1 MSRRKLTQLSRR
13 SMFQRAAA
21 AAMFGPL
28 FQATEG
34 TVSAQDG
41 VNRNSAPSTLK
52 ITDMRAC
59 RVAANYDYPIIK
71 IYTNQGVYGLGD
83 VRDAGVEGIALIL
96 KAHLVG
102 KNPLNIEQ
110 NLRMIRQFANHGRMG
125 GGYSA
130 VDMALHDIAGKVY
143 NVPAWRLIG
152 NKIHDRIRIYA
163 DTTSH
168 PDPKMYAE
176 RMRKRKEMGLTF
188 FKMDLQSSMLR
199 DRKDLSGVLNER
211 GVCTEKGLG
220 YLCEYIAAI
229 RGVIGSGTPLAAD
242 HFGRLNLNDS
252 IRYAKAFEPYQLS
265 WAEDLLQVGERN
277 QHPYLNWQAYK
288 TISEATLTPVL
299 TGEDIFGLEG
309 GFKDLIENHAV
320 DAIHPDIAT
329 SGGLLETKR
338 IADYAEQYGV
348 QIAMHHAGSPIGGF
362 AGYHCAATFGNHFLA
377 MENHAL
383 DMPWWQD
390 LVKGVPKPIIDK
402 GYVSVPDDR
411 PGLGL
416 ELNDDVVKE
425 HLRHPGYFE
434 PTTMYDELIVS
445 GFHTGGPWPHYDETG
460 KWCNCVT
467 YE

>member
-1 MSRRKLTQLSRR
+1 MISRLQKSRLTRR
-13 SMFQRAAA
+13 SIFRSAAA

-28 FQATEG
+28 FKATEG
-34 TVSAQDG
+34 SVSAQET

-71 IYTNQGVYGLGD
+71 IYTNQDVYGLGE
-83 VRDAGVEGIALIL
+83 VRDAGVEGIALVL

-102 KNPLNIEQ
+102 QNPLNIER
-110 NLRMIRQFANHGRMG
+110 NLRAIRQFSNHGRMG

-143 NVPAWRLIG
+143 GVPAYRLVG
-152 NKIHDRIRIYA
+152 NKTRDRIRIYA

-168 PDPKMYAE
+168 PDPKVYAE

-188 FKMDLQSSMLR
+188 FKMDLQSSMVH
-199 DRKDLSGVLNER
+199 DRPGALNER

-229 RGVIGSGTPLAAD
+229 RDVIGQGTPLAAD
-242 HFGRLNLNDS
+242 HFGPLTINDS
-252 IRYAKAFEPYQLS
+252 IRYARAFEPYQLS
-265 WAEDLLQVGERN
+265 WAEDLLQIPEGD
-277 QHPYLNWQAYK
+277 QYPYLNWQAYK
-288 TISEATLTPVL
+288 TISDATVTPVL
-299 TGEDIFGLEG
+299 TGEDIFGLQG
-309 GFKDLIENHAV
+309 GFQELIENRAV
-320 DAIHPDIAT
+320 DAIHPDIET
-329 SGGLLETKR
+329 SGGLLETKK
-338 IADYAEQYGV
+338 IADSAELHGV
-348 QIAMHHAGSPIGGF
+348 RVAMHQAGSPIGAF
-362 AGYHCAATFGNHFLA
+362 SGYHCAATFGNQFLA

-390 LVKGVPKPIIDK
+390 LVTGIPKPIIDK
-402 GYVSVPDDR
+402 GYVTVPEK

-416 ELNDDVVKE
+416 ELNDAVLKE
-425 HLRHPGYFE
+425 HLRRPGYFE
-434 PTTMYDELIVS
+434 PTPMFDDRIVS

-467 YE
+467 FE

>member
-1 MSRRKLTQLSRR
+1 MKRPEKAGPTRR
-13 SMFQRAAA
+13 SMFRTAAA
-21 AAMFGPL
+21 TAMFGPL

-34 TVSAQDG
+34 TVSAQQT
-41 VNRNSAPSTLK
+41 VNRNSSPSTLK

-59 RVAANYDYPIIK
+59 RVAANYDYPIIR
-71 IYTNQGVYGLGD
+71 IDTNQGVYGLGE
-83 VRDAGVEGIALIL
+83 VRDAGVEGIALVL

-110 NLRMIRQFANHGRMG
+110 NLRMIRQFSNHGRMG
-125 GGYSA
+125 GGFSA
-130 VDMALHDIAGKVY
+130 VDMALHDISGKVY
-143 NVPAWRLIG
+143 GVPAWRLIG
-152 NKIHDRIRIYA
+152 SKARDSIRIYA

-168 PDPKMYAE
+168 PDPKVYAE
-176 RMRKRKEMGLTF
+176 RIRGRKNMGVTF
-188 FKMDLQSSMLR
+188 FKMDLQSSLVK
-199 DRKDLSGVLNER
+199 DRPGALNER
-211 GVCTEKGLG
+211 GVCTAKGLG

-229 RGVIGSGTPLAAD
+229 RDVIGQGTPLAAD
-242 HFGRLNLNDS
+242 HFGRLDVNDS
-252 IRYAKAFEPYQLS
+252 IQYAKAFEPYQLS

-277 QHPYLNWQAYK
+277 QPPYLNWRAYK
-288 TISEATLTPVL
+288 TISAATQTPVL

-309 GFKDLIENHAV
+309 GFKELLENRAV
-320 DAIHPDIAT
+320 DAIHPDIET

-338 IADYAEQYGV
+338 IADYAEEYGV
-348 QIAMHHAGSPIGGF
+348 RIAMHQAGSPIGAF

-390 LVKGVPKPIIDK
+390 LVNGPPKPIIDK
-402 GYVSVPDDR
+402 GYVKVPDDR

-416 ELNDDVVKE
+416 ELNDAVVKE

-434 PTTMYDELIVS
+434 PTPMFDDLILS
-445 GFHTGGPWPHYDETG
+445 GFHVGGPWPHYDETG

>member
-1 MSRRKLTQLSRR
+1 
-13 SMFQRAAA
+13 
-21 AAMFGPL
+21 MFGPL

-34 TVSAQDG
+34 TVSGQQT

-59 RVAANYDYPIIK
+59 RVAANYDYPIIR

-83 VRDAGVEGIALIL
+83 VRDAGVEGIALVL
-96 KAHLVG
+96 KPHLVG

-110 NLRMIRQFANHGRMG
+110 NLRLIRMFANHGRMG

-143 NVPAWRLIG
+143 GVPAWRLIG
-152 NKIHDRIRIYA
+152 SKNRDRIRIYA

-168 PDPKMYAE
+168 PDPKVYAE

-199 DRKDLSGVLNER
+199 NRAGALNER
-211 GVCTEKGLG
+211 GVCTAKGLG

-229 RGVIGSGTPLAAD
+229 RDVIGPGTPLAAD
-242 HFGRLNLNDS
+242 HFGRLNINDS
-252 IRYAKAFEPYQLS
+252 IQYAKAFEPYQLS

-277 QHPYLNWQAYK
+277 QYPYLNWRAYK
-288 TISEATLTPVL
+288 TISEATQTPVL

-309 GFKDLIENHAV
+309 GFKDLLDNRAV

-338 IADYAEQYGV
+338 IADHAELCGV
-348 QIAMHHAGSPIGGF
+348 AIAMHHAGSPIGGF

-390 LVKGVPKPIIDK
+390 LVTGVRKPIIDK
-402 GYVSVPDDR
+402 GHVNVPDDR

-416 ELNDDVVKE
+416 ELNDAVVKE

-434 PTTMYDELIVS
+434 PTPMYDEFIVS

>member
-1 MSRRKLTQLSRR
+1 MTLLHKAQKAILSRR
-13 SMFQRAAA
+13 SMLRSAAA
-21 AAMFGPL
+21 GAMFGPL
-28 FQATEG
+28 FKATEG
-34 TVSAQDG
+34 SVSAQQT

-59 RVAANYDYPIIK
+59 RLAANYDYPLIK
-71 IYTNQGVYGLGD
+71 IYTNQDVYGLGE
-83 VRDAGVEGIALIL
+83 VRDAGVEGIALVL

-102 KNPLNIEQ
+102 KNPLNIEG
-110 NLRMIRQFANHGRMG
+110 NLRMLRMFANHGRMG

-143 NVPAWRLIG
+143 GVPAYRLIG
-152 NKIHDRIRIYA
+152 NKNHDRIRIYA

-168 PDPKMYAE
+168 PDPKVYAE

-188 FKMDLQSSMLR
+188 FKMDLQSDMLK
-199 DRKDLSGVLNER
+199 DRPGALNER

-229 RGVIGSGTPLAAD
+229 RDVIGPGTPLAAD
-242 HFGRLNLNDS
+242 HFGRLNVNDS
-252 IRYAKAFEPYQLS
+252 IRYARAFEPYQLS
-265 WAEDLLQVGERN
+265 WAEDLLQIPEGS
-277 QHPYLNWQAYK
+277 QYPYLNWQAYK
-288 TISEATLTPVL
+288 TISDATVTPVL
-299 TGEDIFGLEG
+299 TGEDIFGLQG
-309 GFKDLIENHAV
+309 GFQELLDHRAV
-320 DAIHPDIAT
+320 DGIHPDIET

-338 IADYAEQYGV
+338 IADHAEMCGIRV
-348 QIAMHHAGSPIGGF
+348 AMHHAGSPIGGF
-362 AGYHCAATFGNHFLA
+362 AGYHCAATFGNNFLA

-390 LVKGVPKPIIDK
+390 LVTGIPKPIIDK
-402 GYVSVPDDR
+402 GYVTVPEK

-416 ELNDDVVKE
+416 ELNDAVVKE
-425 HLRHPGYFE
+425 HLRRPGYFE
-434 PTTMYDELIVS
+434 PTPMFDDVIVS
-445 GFHTGGPWPHYDETG
+445 GFRTGGPWPHFDETG